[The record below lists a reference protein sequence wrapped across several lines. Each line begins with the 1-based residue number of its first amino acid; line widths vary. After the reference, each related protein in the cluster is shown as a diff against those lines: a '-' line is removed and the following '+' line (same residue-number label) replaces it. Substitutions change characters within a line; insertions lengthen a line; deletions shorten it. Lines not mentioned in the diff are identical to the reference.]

1 MSEEQNE
8 ILAEQQ
14 YILEHRMYHLDP
26 PPPKLTAQEYIIRYL
41 TEKEDK
47 YLRWYLHNQEPAI
60 NKIAQAVCERYAMS
74 EHFADIKQAAVFGIL
89 TALQKYD
96 PTIGAPFTA
105 FQKQYIKDS
114 IDDYIRTAQ
123 SGVVT
128 MTADTYPILRRI
140 MAIYHQN
147 GDDCGN
153 DSIQKISDEIGM
165 D

>member
-26 PPPKLTAQEYIIRYL
+26 APPKLTAQEYIIRYL
-41 TEKEDK
+41 NEKEKK

-89 TALQKYD
+89 TALQK
-96 PTIGAPFTA
+96 
-105 FQKQYIKDS
+105 
-114 IDDYIRTAQ
+114 
-123 SGVVT
+123 
-128 MTADTYPILRRI
+128 
-140 MAIYHQN
+140 
-147 GDDCGN
+147 
-153 DSIQKISDEIGM
+153 
-165 D
+165 